1 MRKESD
7 LGGIDKK
14 TGHVTSYERRAMAEQ
29 EKNMAADDQDILK
42 DEDLNPAHD
51 KLRKL
56 NRLLNEIK
64 ELQQSE
70 RHRLSVHSALNEHSH
85 SRMVLGSLLE
95 TVLFIII
102 TTFQIYTIRKWF
114 SAEPM
119 LGR

>member
-1 MRKESD
+1 M
-7 LGGIDKK
+7 K
-14 TGHVTSYERRAMAEQ
+14 T
-29 EKNMAADDQDILK
+29 
-42 DEDLNPAHD
+42 AHD

-56 NRLLNEIK
+56 NRLLNEIQ
-64 ELQQSE
+64 EQQQSE
-70 RHRLSVHSALNEHSH
+70 RHRFSVHAAVNEHSH

-102 TTFQIYTIRKWF
+102 TTFQIFTIHKWF